1 MCVSVHGCAPVDVQ
15 GNSLS
20 LDGFGFFRS
29 CRLQGQHNLIADLNS
44 PYPIPAPPLW
54 LPSPA
59 ICAAATPASILGY
72 SLAPSSCPGG
82 VLPAASLLCL

>member
-20 LDGFGFFRS
+20 LDGFSFFRS
-29 CRLQGQHNLIADLNS
+29 CRLQGQHNLISELKS
-44 PYPIPAPPLW
+44 PYPIPALPLW
-54 LPSPA
+54 LPCPA
-59 ICAAATPASILGY
+59 ICAALNPASTLGY
-72 SLAPSSCPGG
+72 SPAPSSCPAG